1 MRIAIVALL
10 LLVATTGC
18 VSELIEGFLLTS
30 QEQQALEDNMT
41 AIFDT
46 NNMTAE
52 WVYAASRGDLDLS
65 QFNYTAPSAANNWM
79 GRIDAQGATLPF
91 GDGNFV
97 LDFMVTG
104 DSGPVD
110 PYDPAVDLTDDQ
122 NVVVDAVFTFAG
134 TSLTGAPLNIDGDV
148 NFDTVQNGLD
158 RVVVDLAGDVSVA
171 HGGYITDLNVSNL
184 QATLDMIQG
193 EVIDLQ
199 GSVQGE
205 VDIPGFFFPAQFD
218 LQALGPDLD
227 VLVEAS
233 LSFFGFDI
241 QLPGFTP

>member
-1 MRIAIVALL
+1 MRNAIVALL
-10 LLVATTGC
+10 LLVGTTGC
-18 VSELIEGFLLTS
+18 VADLLEGFLLS
-30 QEQQALEDNMT
+30 ESEQQALQNNMT

-91 GDGNFV
+91 GDGNFA

-104 DSGPVD
+104 DDGPVD
-110 PYDPAVDLTDDQ
+110 PYDPTVDLSDDQ
-122 NVVVDAVFTFAG
+122 NVVVDAVFDFMG
-134 TSLTGAPLNIDGDV
+134 TSLTGAPLTISGDV
-148 NFDTVQNGLD
+148 DFDTVQNGLNQ
-158 RVVVDLAGDVSVA
+158 VIVDLGGNLFVS
-171 HGGYITDLNVSNL
+171 HDGYDTNLDISNL
-184 QATLDMIQG
+184 QATLDMVQG
-193 EVIDLQ
+193 QVTDLQ
-199 GSVQGE
+199 GSVSGE
-205 VDIPGFFFPAQFD
+205 VSIPGFMFPAQFT
-218 LQALGPDLD
+218 LQGLGPDLD

-241 QLPGFTP
+241 QL

>member
-1 MRIAIVALL
+1 MA
-10 LLVATTGC
+10 
-18 VSELIEGFLLTS
+18 
-30 QEQQALEDNMT
+30 
-41 AIFDT
+41 
-46 NNMTAE
+46 AE

-134 TSLTGAPLNIDGDV
+134 TSLTGAPLNIDGNVD
-148 NFDTVQNGLD
+148 FDTVQNGVD
-158 RVVVDLAGDVSVA
+158 QVVVDLAGTVSVA
-171 HGGYITDLNVSNL
+171 HGGYITDLNVSDL

-193 EVIDLQ
+193 EVVDLQ
-199 GSVQGE
+199 GTVQGE
-205 VDIPGFFFPAQFD
+205 IDIPNFAFPASFD

-241 QLPGFTP
+241 QLPGFTPTTTASKNAASSPASITIAIGLRASFSARCPDSMPTLIVPNRIH